1 MNPKEREVVGLAVCL
16 EALKSLVNKQL
27 LHFTPVTQT
36 PEEMEVRYPSSVH
49 RDLFVI
55 RLQDFLSETGSKDV
69 LGYKASCLEVL
80 QTVAAQPLFD
90 RNGSSQALVAAVH
103 ELTAWINAPITP
115 KFWLPTVGVEAVLIV
130 SIKELLYISG
140 NQAKHNP
147 SRLSRVSKAV
157 SELLKKHGHEVPA
170 HQVAF
175 VLNELQEHLGE
186 NLFLYYA
193 SWAAELL
200 NAVWWGVQRYLEP
213 LFQESY
219 VQGDG
224 DPPRYSY
231 TNPEGVVALE
241 AQGWFWELMNS
252 IRTRPY
258 VAPFKASRFLREK
271 SSLEW

>member
-1 MNPKEREVVGLAVCL
+1 MNPKEQEVVGLAVCL

-27 LHFTPVTQT
+27 LLFTPVSHT
-36 PEEMEVRYPSSVH
+36 PREMEVRYPNSVH

-55 RLQDFLSETGSKDV
+55 RLQDFLSEKGSQDV
-69 LGYKASCLEVL
+69 LGYKASCMDVL
-80 QTVAAQPLFD
+80 QTVAAEPLFD
-90 RNGSSQALVAAVH
+90 REGSSADVVAAVH
-103 ELTAWINAPITP
+103 ELNTWINAPITP
-115 KFWLPTVGVEAVLIV
+115 KFWLPTLSVEAVLTV
-130 SIKELLYISG
+130 SIKELLYIAG

-147 SRLSRVSKAV
+147 SRLSGVSKAV
-157 SELLKKHGHEVPA
+157 SELLKKHGHAVPA

-200 NAVWWGVQRYLEP
+200 NAVWWAIQRYLEP
-213 LFQESY
+213 LFHESY
-219 VQGDG
+219 VRGDG

-231 TNPEGVVALE
+231 TYPDGVESLE

-252 IRTRPY
+252 VRARPY